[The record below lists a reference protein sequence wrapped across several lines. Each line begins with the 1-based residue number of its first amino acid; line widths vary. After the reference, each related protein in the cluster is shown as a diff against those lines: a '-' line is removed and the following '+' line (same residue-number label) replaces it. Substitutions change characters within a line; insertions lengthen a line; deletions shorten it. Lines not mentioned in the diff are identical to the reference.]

1 MAEPSGSSE
10 ALAAGPAIARTIE
23 LSARL
28 TILTARTVGRA
39 DLAQRARAVAE
50 RAAPLAA
57 QDAEAYSEFLATR
70 SAESQ
75 QLTIDLPLQMA
86 ELAADAAELA
96 ADAAAAT
103 EGAAVGGDARVGTL
117 LAEAAARAAGLLVQL
132 NGGGDAAAPAT
143 SRAARAAGRE

>member
-39 DLAQRARAVAE
+39 DLAQRARTVAD
-50 RAAPLAA
+50 RAGPLAA
-57 QDAEAYSEFLATR
+57 QDAEAYSEFLTTH
-70 SAESQ
+70 SAESR

-86 ELAADAAELA
+86 ELAADAAEVA
-96 ADAAAAT
+96 AAAAAAT
-103 EGAAVGGDARVGTL
+103 DGAVGGDARVGTL

-132 NGGGDAAAPAT
+132 NGGGDAAEAAT
-143 SRAARAAGRE
+143 SRAARAAGLE

>member
-1 MAEPSGSSE
+1 MAEPSDSSE
-10 ALAAGPAIARTIE
+10 SIAAGPAIARTIE

-39 DLAQRARAVAE
+39 DLARRARAVAE
-50 RAAPLAA
+50 QAAPLAA
-57 QDAEAYSEFLATR
+57 QDAEPYREFLATR

-96 ADAAAAT
+96 SAAAT
-103 EGAAVGGDARVGTL
+103 ATDGPVGGDARVGTL

-132 NGGGDAAAPAT
+132 NGGGDAADTAT
-143 SRAARAAGRE
+143 ARAARAVSRE

>member
-50 RAAPLAA
+50 RAAPLAG

-70 SAESQ
+70 SAESR

-86 ELAADAAELA
+86 ELAADAAEVA
-96 ADAAAAT
+96 AAAAAAT
-103 EGAAVGGDARVGTL
+103 DGAVGGDARVGTL

-132 NGGGDAAAPAT
+132 NGGGDAAAAAT
-143 SRAARAAGRE
+143 ARASRAAARE